1 MYKEFFILN
10 YTKISFPYFLKEM
23 YPPLLPLPPPP
34 KKNLSTNDDRTTSK
48 RWPDPIIG
56 RTIPRATLIFRSNK
70 SPEESRFRE
79 RGYSCSFLWCTPDRG
94 FDNVKLGFRALT
106 STSEGEGRKG
116 GGVVEVRR
124 VARGTVEW
132 TLAGNTITGDVNL
145 PNNRGSNPRLNAGTR
160 HFPLCRRLK

>member
-23 YPPLLPLPPPP
+23 YPPLFPLPPPP
-34 KKNLSTNDDRTTSK
+34 KKNLSTNDDRTTRK

-106 STSEGEGRKG
+106 STSEGEGEG
-116 GGVVEVRR
+116 GEGGLSRYGVL
-124 VARGTVEW
+124 RG
-132 TLAGNTITGDVNL
+132 G
-145 PNNRGSNPRLNAGTR
+145 RLNGHSPVTQLPGMLIYPIIAEAT
-160 HFPLCRRLK
+160 PV